1 MVHTSLE
8 LNNETIVSL
17 RRYMSEKMEGCLMA
31 EETKLTLQDNKASL
45 GEIEIAPEV
54 IEVISGIAASK
65 IEGVYAMHG
74 NLTSGVV
81 ELFGRTS
88 HKKGV
93 HLTVDESG
101 LKIDVYCLINY
112 GVSVPKVASEMQEK
126 IRQQLLFM
134 TDIEL
139 AEVNIHVVGIV
150 PEKTVPQ
157 ELLDLDLDEDGEDA

>member
-1 MVHTSLE
+1 
-8 LNNETIVSL
+8 
-17 RRYMSEKMEGCLMA
+17 MA
-31 EETKLTLQDNKASL
+31 EETKLTLQDNKTNL

-65 IEGVYAMHG
+65 IDGVYAMHG
-74 NLTSGVV
+74 NLTSGVA

-93 HLTVDESG
+93 RLTVDESG
-101 LKIDVYCLINY
+101 LKVDVYCLINY
-112 GVSVPKVASEMQEK
+112 GISVPKVASEMQEK

-139 AEVNIHVVGIV
+139 AEVNIHVVGVV
-150 PEKTVPQ
+150 PEKATPQ
-157 ELLDLDLDEDGEDA
+157 DLLDLDLDDDEDGEDA